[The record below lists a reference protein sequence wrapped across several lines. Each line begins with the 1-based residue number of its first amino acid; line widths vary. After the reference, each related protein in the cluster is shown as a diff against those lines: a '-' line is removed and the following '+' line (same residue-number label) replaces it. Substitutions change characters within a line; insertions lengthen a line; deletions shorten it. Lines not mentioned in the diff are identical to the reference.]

1 MLAADVHAERGTD
14 RVPLRLNGGGSCDG
28 DGRRRVTTMTSGNAA
43 VAERGP
49 AEAGRQLEDL
59 RRLRFEGPLTAATA
73 PRVRALIR
81 ERALRGDVRLLVD
94 LQAVTALDAAGLA
107 ALLDGQRIVESY
119 AEGALVLR
127 PNRIVRQALKESGTI
142 AAFAL
147 WNGSGM

>member
-1 MLAADVHAERGTD
+1 MSAIAIAAEREAAPGGD
-14 RVPLRLNGGGSCDG
+14 RAHGMRSVRFDG
-28 DGRRRVTTMTSGNAA
+28 A
-43 VAERGP
+43 
-49 AEAGRQLEDL
+49 
-59 RRLRFEGPLTAATA
+59 LTAATA
-73 PRVRALIR
+73 PRVRAQLR
-81 ERALRGDVRLLVD
+81 DCAQRGDVRLLVD